1 VTLDLRLF
9 AAAAAVCDLFGG
21 DGWPRVEVM
30 TDPGD
35 SAVRAVL
42 PLPDD
47 DAEAVRVLRRVLRGE
62 P

>member
-1 VTLDLRLF
+1 MTPDQRLF
-9 AAAAAVCDLFGG
+9 AAAAAVCALFGD

-30 TDPGD
+30 TDPLD

-42 PLPDD
+42 PLPED